1 MSDENTPEDQSSDD
15 TSESP
20 EPTES
25 VWGGTPQP
33 DDAPETEPTPD
44 TPADALDVDTP
55 VFSAEPPTAVSPI
68 VEESGSKKLWLYAG
82 IAAAAVLIGLAA
94 LSWATG
100 RAKGIDDAALQAIP
114 ADAPIVI
121 SIDLAEVVDGGRF
134 ERLFNTIGAQLPA
147 DVEGPRTW
155 EELLV
160 ASDDQGGV
168 SLKSDVLP
176 WLGRSSAI
184 AFFPTDGG
192 NSVDFVTVV
201 AVRDRDAA
209 KAFIDKSTADQGTT
223 ATTVDAGLEWSD
235 DTGVF
240 LLTDDLV
247 MYSETRTKIDAA
259 LAAIDGESIADVSNY
274 RDAVAELPDSRF
286 FTAYL
291 DTDAMTSLFID
302 SLGGNLGGLPGGV
315 DPSILKGLGDL
326 AQNGDLGG
334 IAFGATLFDNGL
346 AFDFV
351 MNGFGSMPVF
361 VNNLPR
367 ISSLPDGTLAY
378 GSISL
383 NGKAI
388 LDQVDQQLGGAAIP
402 GIGIDPS
409 TELVAGVTLNELLLS
424 IDGPLQLLVTG
435 DASLIGVAAGVDIA
449 GALSIGLADTAP
461 INKILDFAVNSDQF
475 GFGLFEEDG
484 MYNFGGGSFAAS
496 FGVVDD
502 AFVAGTSRE
511 LVDALTKGEAI
522 GDPSETFTAVKKMI
536 DGDNVFLF
544 ADLAQIAKLAD
555 NRDFTRFSE
564 IATAVGGSITQTDS
578 SFGGRFVVL
587 LDY

>member
-33 DDAPETEPTPD
+33 DDTPETEPTPD
-44 TPADALDVDTP
+44 TPADAVDADTP
-55 VFSAEPPTAVSPI
+55 VFAAETPTAVSPI

-147 DVEGPRTW
+147 GVEGPRTW

-192 NSVDFVTVV
+192 NSADFVTVV

-402 GIGIDPS
+402 GIGFDPS

-484 MYNFGGGSFAAS
+484 MYNFGGGAFAAS

-555 NRDFTRFSE
+555 NRDFTSFSE